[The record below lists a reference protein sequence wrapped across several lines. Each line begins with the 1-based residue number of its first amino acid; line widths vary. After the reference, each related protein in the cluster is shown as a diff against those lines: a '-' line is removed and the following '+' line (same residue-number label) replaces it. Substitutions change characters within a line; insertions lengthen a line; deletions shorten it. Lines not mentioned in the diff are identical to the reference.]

1 MIERQRYDP
10 YDKDSATTSVKASYI
25 VDQAETALRA
35 DDRSAARRFVLA
47 ALEVQPRRDEALKL
61 LYHIEK
67 SAGRGAEVLARIER
81 LIPRS
86 NAEQLKELRRLR
98 TRLRR
103 DLGMSADPR

>member
-1 MIERQRYDP
+1 M
-10 YDKDSATTSVKASYI
+10 
-25 VDQAETALRA
+25 ALANQKR
-35 DDRSAARRFVLA
+35 
-47 ALEVQPRRDEALKL
+47 
-61 LYHIEK
+61 
-67 SAGRGAEVLARIER
+67 ARIER